1 MKTLLTSLL
10 LLTLSGACQN
20 KKQQPVTPPPMTTT
34 KTELEIKYKPTISC
48 PPGYPVEVYRGGLTY
63 GKGGFSPLTLSTHSG
78 IRGWG
83 CIGASMTEEE
93 AIPDG
98 LKLIWLSYAE
108 DCMYKIECPIDFD
121 KMLEK
126 FQEGYQDSMYFFNRK
141 GQYKLIT
148 YDYIVVGFAPGGV
161 VVVWLAG
168 GGKQVEIGRYQGEKT
183 TVPQAEI
190 DRLDNHDRLLFDPVD
205 RKRTMNNPKIVPPE
219 IQEAHKNKPIP
230 YGLWDTYRER
240 YSWRPIFTVQRE
252 GSMFDCGMEMFNGE
266 NESLFDQTLLKNEF
280 SKRAIPKRINI
291 GWRDKTGQNY
301 SGTLDFDEKEIFDAF
316 AEIFKDKKDGQAEIE
331 LRVNI
336 PNNYITVFIKGNGKE
351 LGLNKKIKVD
361 IFESDFK
368 Y

>member
-10 LLTLSGACQN
+10 LITLSGACQN

-34 KTELEIKYKPTISC
+34 KTELEIKYKPTTSC
-48 PPGYPVEVYRGGLTY
+48 PPGYPIEVYRGGLTY
-63 GKGGFSPLTLSTHSG
+63 GKGGFSPLTLGTESG
-78 IRGWG
+78 GDRWG
-83 CIGASMTEEE
+83 SPGASMTEVD

-126 FQEGYQDSMYFFNRK
+126 FQEGYQNAIFFLNK
-141 GQYKLIT
+141 KEYKLET

-168 GGKQVEIGRYQGEKT
+168 AGKQVEIGRYQGEKT

-190 DRLDNHDRLLFDPVD
+190 DQLDNHDRLLFDPID
-205 RKRTMNNPKIVPPE
+205 RKRTMENPKIVPPE
-219 IQEAHKNKPIP
+219 LQEAHKNKPIP

-252 GSMFDCGMEMFNGE
+252 GSAFKTRMEMYNGE
-266 NESLFDQTLLKNEF
+266 FEALFDQTLVKNEYL
-280 SKRAIPKRINI
+280 KRAIPKRVNI
-291 GWRDKTGQNY
+291 SWRDKTGQNY

-351 LGLNKKIKVD
+351 LGLNKKIKVN
-361 IFESDFK
+361 IFESLK
-368 Y
+368 RY